1 MDWKKI
7 TISILAVIVAGYLMA
22 FAYNIY
28 KAMKYSK
35 EYELESSKDIDAFK
49 RESALFAQ
57 MLDVRGDILGF
68 KYSRLKK
75 GEISATYRLQ
85 DTNVYLLQL
94 PITVDH
100 VSLSEGM
107 PDKRKGHY
115 MSVFEIP
122 GCKTL
127 YRLDENELTDQK
139 EWNIYT
145 DGPYEKVQNSY
156 MLEKP
161 SFINMVDE
169 QGESRLYIECKDKDS
184 RPIKLTVYNEKGSL
198 IIKLDQVI

>member
-7 TISILAVIVAGYLMA
+7 TISILGLIVAGYLLA
-22 FAYNIY
+22 FGYNIY

-35 EYELESSKDIDAFK
+35 EYELESSKDIEAFK
-49 RESALFAQ
+49 QESELFAQ

-94 PITVDH
+94 PITVDQ
-100 VSLSEGM
+100 VSLSEGK

-115 MSVFEIP
+115 MSVFQIP

-127 YRLDENELTDQK
+127 YRLDEDSLTDQK

-145 DGPYEKVQNSY
+145 DSPYERAPDSY
-156 MLEKP
+156 MLEKLG
-161 SFINMVDE
+161 FINMVDE
-169 QGESRLYIECKDKDS
+169 QGDSRLYIECKNNS
-184 RPIKLTVYNEKGSL
+184 PIKLTVYNEKGSL